1 MIEKILSAYRN
12 SAIIFLNITVAL
24 VLLNLVVAQMDISS
38 DAQQLNRV
46 SQKYGLAS
54 LSSVYPDFSEDELS
68 DTVALPES
76 EAVSTDNV
84 GDVSVEIN
92 VEQLIADIESEDEEE
107 VAKKKAV
114 RLKLEELAE
123 DKSFEDTYAVEF
135 DPE

>member
-1 MIEKILSAYRN
+1 MSTEFDEAVPGEEGIEES
-12 SAIIFLNITVAL
+12 VD
-24 VLLNLVVAQMDISS
+24 V
-38 DAQQLNRV
+38 DADAEFV
-46 SQKYGLAS
+46 DEDDLA
-54 LSSVYPDFSEDELS
+54 

-76 EAVSTDNV
+76 EGVSTDNV

-123 DKSFEDTYAVEF
+123 EKSFEDTYAIEF
-135 DPE
+135 DSD

>member
-1 MIEKILSAYRN
+1 MSTEFDEAVPGEEDTSEPGD
-12 SAIIFLNITVAL
+12 LNAEIV
-24 VLLNLVVAQMDISS
+24 
-38 DAQQLNRV
+38 
-46 SQKYGLAS
+46 
-54 LSSVYPDFSEDELS
+54 SEDELA
-68 DTVALPES
+68 DTIALPES

-123 DKSFEDTYAVEF
+123 EQSFEDTYAVEF
-135 DPE
+135 DAK

>member
-1 MIEKILSAYRN
+1 MSSEFDKAVPGDEVIEKSDDVDTD
-12 SAIIFLNITVAL
+12 II
-24 VLLNLVVAQMDISS
+24 
-38 DAQQLNRV
+38 
-46 SQKYGLAS
+46 
-54 LSSVYPDFSEDELS
+54 SEDELS

>member
-1 MIEKILSAYRN
+1 MSTEFDKAVPGDEVIEN
-12 SAIIFLNITVAL
+12 TDDVDP
-24 VLLNLVVAQMDISS
+24 DI
-38 DAQQLNRV
+38 V
-46 SQKYGLAS
+46 
-54 LSSVYPDFSEDELS
+54 SEDELS